1 MLVILVLVKEAGD
14 LLLQLRHMTRLSHRS
29 RVLEKA
35 ALDVSR
41 KIVPLQDHRRA
52 EASQDVFLLLGER
65 SLCLG
70 GVQVRN
76 RSSALVVTARKLV
89 ARDGLASGTLAG
101 HGWEYATTIT
111 LPPGLRM
118 SAENVARCST
128 TAKANFWPT
137 R

>member
-52 EASQDVFLLLGER
+52 EASQDVFFFLGQR
-65 SLCLG
+65 SLPLLR
-70 GVQVRN
+70 GVPVRK
-76 RSSALVVTARKLV
+76 RSSALVVPARKLI
-89 ARDGLASGTLAG
+89 ARDGLVSGTLAG
-101 HGWEYATTIT
+101 HGCEYATTIT
-111 LPPGLRM
+111 LPPG
-118 SAENVARCST
+118 SENVGSENVGGENVGGE
-128 TAKANFWPT
+128 K
-137 R
+137 

>member
-52 EASQDVFLLLGER
+52 EASQDVFFFLGQR
-65 SLCLG
+65 SLCLLR
-70 GVQVRN
+70 GVPVRR
-76 RSSALVVTARKLV
+76 RSSSLVVPARKLV
-89 ARDGLASGTLAG
+89 VRGRPASWTR
-101 HGWEYATTIT
+101 HHSCEYGTTIMA
-111 LPPGLRM
+111 PPMTSSG
-118 SAENVARCST
+118 SS
-128 TAKANFWPT
+128 
-137 R
+137 

>member
-65 SLCLG
+65 SLCLLR
-70 GVQVRN
+70 GVQVRK
-76 RSSALVVTARKLV
+76 RSSALVVPARKLV
-89 ARDGLASGTLAG
+89 ARDGLASRTLAG
-101 HGWEYATTIT
+101 HGCDYATTIT
-111 LPPGLRM
+111 LPPGVR
-118 SAENVARCST
+118 
-128 TAKANFWPT
+128 K
-137 R
+137 